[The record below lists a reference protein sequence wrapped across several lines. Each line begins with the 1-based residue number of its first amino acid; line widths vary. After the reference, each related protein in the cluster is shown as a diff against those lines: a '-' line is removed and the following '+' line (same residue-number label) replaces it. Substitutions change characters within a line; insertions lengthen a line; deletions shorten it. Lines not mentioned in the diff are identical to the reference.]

1 MTIRFQTRGFLL
13 GFSNALL
20 PDRNGRV
27 VDDWQDAQFS
37 GGSQFQQNAAPNSQ
51 VRCFFFPKNTTQ
63 SIKDKIDQV
72 EANLAAIEVL
82 IERYVDSDAAEA
94 MADIRCEVIQDLINV
109 LTPEA
114 SPACLQYEER
124 PGFKWVPKDDVDE
137 SG

>member
-13 GFSNALL
+13 GLQNALL
-20 PDRNGRV
+20 PDPNGRV
-27 VDDWQDAQFS
+27 VQDWQDAQFS
-37 GGSQFQQNAAPNSQ
+37 GGASFQQNAAPNAQ
-51 VRCFFFPKNTTQ
+51 VRCFFFPKNTTE
-63 SIKDKIDQV
+63 SIRSKIDQV
-72 EANLAAIEVL
+72 ESNLSAIEVL

-109 LTPEA
+109 LTPEE